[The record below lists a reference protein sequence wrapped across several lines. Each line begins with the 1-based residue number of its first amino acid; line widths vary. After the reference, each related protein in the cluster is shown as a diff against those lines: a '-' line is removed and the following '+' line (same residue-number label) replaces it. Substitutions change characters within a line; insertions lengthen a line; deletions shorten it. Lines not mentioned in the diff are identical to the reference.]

1 VGKRLINS
9 LSGRG
14 HDGYVL
20 EHKRKPALCSGLVS
34 VPGSLSDVHTY
45 SDYLRDVDVVIHLAA
60 TVDDWSLKDN
70 YYKVILDGTKLL
82 FEQSLNLG
90 IKHFIFVS
98 SLSVVNDTTD
108 NIINEQSPYMP
119 KPFCYYA
126 NSKIEA
132 EKKLIDMSNKRKI
145 KLTIL
150 RAGWVIGGSDSIL
163 LKNLGNRIDHI
174 FLPTR
179 GLRLPLTDIDQLSRL
194 LLKVVETKP
203 GDNTN
208 NNQILHAVDFDPT
221 WEEFVSAISRVI
233 GKNIKIRY
241 FNASLLWLLCL
252 ANYFV
257 RRLIGVP
264 ISKKIISPTA
274 YQLIVSHNR
283 FQSLFTQKKLGI
295 TTSPVSLDVLL
306 RRSLKV

>member
-1 VGKRLINS
+1 MLKVISLFMSRQYLQYLESVTWLSPSITLCLTRFRRYNNSIMRIFITGGSGFVGKRLINS

-45 SDYLRDVDVVIHLAA
+45 SDYLRDVDVVVHLAA

-108 NIINEQSPYMP
+108 NIINEQSPYIP

-132 EKKLIDMSNKRKI
+132 EKN
-145 KLTIL
+145 
-150 RAGWVIGGSDSIL
+150 
-163 LKNLGNRIDHI
+163 
-174 FLPTR
+174 
-179 GLRLPLTDIDQLSRL
+179 
-194 LLKVVETKP
+194 
-203 GDNTN
+203 
-208 NNQILHAVDFDPT
+208 
-221 WEEFVSAISRVI
+221 
-233 GKNIKIRY
+233 
-241 FNASLLWLLCL
+241 
-252 ANYFV
+252 
-257 RRLIGVP
+257 
-264 ISKKIISPTA
+264 
-274 YQLIVSHNR
+274 
-283 FQSLFTQKKLGI
+283 
-295 TTSPVSLDVLL
+295 
-306 RRSLKV
+306 